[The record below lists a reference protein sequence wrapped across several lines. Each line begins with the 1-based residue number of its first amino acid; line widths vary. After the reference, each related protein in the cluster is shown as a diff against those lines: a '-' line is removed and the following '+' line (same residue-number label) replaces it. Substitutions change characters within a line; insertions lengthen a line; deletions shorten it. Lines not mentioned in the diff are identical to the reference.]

1 MSYTPPNSMERG
13 YLLPFGHKNL
23 GDLLKQPKGLP
34 GPSPFLIEKV
44 RVNGQIR
51 GREVRVIGMGG
62 QQLGIMKLV
71 KALRLAR
78 SLGADLVEIAPD
90 ARPPV
95 CRIIDY
101 GKFLCEAMER
111 RKGKHGKSNN

>member
-1 MSYTPPNSMERG
+1 MERG

-23 GDLLKQPKGLP
+23 GDLLKPPQGLS
-34 GPSPFLIEKV
+34 GPSPFWIEKV

-51 GREVRVIGMGG
+51 AREVRVIGMGG

-78 SLGADLVEIAPD
+78 SMGADLVEIASH

-101 GKFLCEAMER
+101 GKFLREAMDR
-111 RKGKHGKSNN
+111 RKGKGDKSDN